1 MNSHPTT
8 RGGKKAK
15 EKELQQQ
22 TLAVGTGFD
31 APRTVRG
38 LK

>member
-22 TLAVGTGFD
+22 TLAVGTGLNI
-31 APRTVRG
+31 PYNM
-38 LK
+38 K